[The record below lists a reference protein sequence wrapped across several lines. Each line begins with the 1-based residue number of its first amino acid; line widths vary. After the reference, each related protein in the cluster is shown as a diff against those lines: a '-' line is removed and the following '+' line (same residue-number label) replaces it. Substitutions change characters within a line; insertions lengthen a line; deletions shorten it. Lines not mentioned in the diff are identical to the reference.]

1 VAAEK
6 STTMKSRTVSYPIDP
21 DALKSVWNING
32 SNSITKHGNTVGMP
46 LGPITSIGSSTSGT
60 YFGNTGP
67 YGATPTWTNGTTGVG
82 QAPVTVNASG
92 KIDLQGE
99 SADITINGTSLL
111 ATLAALQERLNWMQ
125 PATEL
130 EAEWDQLRELGD
142 RYRELEKQCR
152 EKAQM
157 WTKLKTLPKTNQT

>member
-1 VAAEK
+1 
-6 STTMKSRTVSYPIDP
+6 MKSRTVSYPIDP
-21 DALKSVWNING
+21 DALKTVWNING
-32 SNSITKHGNTVGMP
+32 SNAITKHGNTVGMP

-60 YFGNTGP
+60 YLGNTGP
-67 YGATPTWTNGTTGVG
+67 YGAATNWSTAPTMG
-82 QAPVTVNASG
+82 QSPLTVNASG

-142 RYRELEKQCR
+142 RYRELEQQCR
-152 EKAQM
+152 EKSQM
-157 WTKLKTLPKTNQT
+157 WTKLRTLPKTNQL